1 MAGGAAGIT
10 AASSAGNVKGAAGLM
25 KDVII
30 EMAKYDAIEKLKKS
44 GIIEKT
50 VQAIQSI
57 ADASKVQASSL
68 QQIDVGI
75 GQISSVVQA
84 NSGTAHQSA
93 SASQSLAGQAQ
104 LLRELVDN
112 FKLVE
117 EANIR

>member
-1 MAGGAAGIT
+1 MIENTVEAVRSGVQLADATAQDMESAAKVT
-10 AASSAGNVKGAAGLM
+10 
-25 KDVII
+25 
-30 EMAKYDAIEKLKKS
+30 
-44 GIIEKT
+44 EKT